1 MKTICYEQNQLNIS
15 KKMESGYLHVY
26 TDPTPMQLKFIIDLF
41 LNSKNYN
48 GLIVG
53 EESTILKQIKK
64 QFIHIK
70 AAGGLVFNKK
80 GELLLIKRLGKWDL
94 PKGKLEPEETK
105 QIGAIREVEEECGIH
120 GVSILKKLK
129 SSYHVY
135 PFANAWALKTS
146 YWYSMKYEGDEKLI
160 PQVEENITEAV
171 WVDFKTLDLDK
182 LETYSAI
189 AKVLRQSQSL
199 LE

>member
-1 MKTICYEQNQLNIS
+1 MKTIFYEQNQLNIS
-15 KKMESGYLHVY
+15 KKLEQGYFNVY
-26 TDPTPMQLKFIIDLF
+26 TNPTPMQLKFIIDLF

-64 QFIHIK
+64 QFIHNK

-80 GELLLIKRLGKWDL
+80 RELLLIKRLGKWDL
-94 PKGKLEPEETK
+94 PKGKLELGETK
-105 QIGAIREVEEECGIH
+105 PIGAIREVEEECGIH

-135 PFANAWALKTS
+135 PFENAWALKTS
-146 YWYSMKYEGDEKLI
+146 YWYSMNYEGDEKLI
-160 PQVEENITEAV
+160 PQLEENITEAV
-171 WVDFKTLDLDK
+171 WVNFKALDLDK
-182 LETYSAI
+182 LETYPAI
-189 AKVLRQSQSL
+189 AKVLHLSQSL

>member
-1 MKTICYEQNQLNIS
+1 MKTIFYEQNQINIS
-15 KKMESGYLHVY
+15 KKIESGYLHVY

-53 EESTILKQIKK
+53 EETSILKQIKK

-70 AAGGLVFNKK
+70 AAGGLVYNKK
-80 GELLLIKRLGKWDL
+80 GELLLINRLGKWDL
-94 PKGKLEPEETK
+94 PKGKLELGETK
-105 QIGAIREVEEECGIH
+105 PIGAIREVEEECGIH
-120 GVSILKKLK
+120 GVSIDKKLN

-135 PFANAWALKTS
+135 PFENGWALKTS
-146 YWYSMKYEGDEKLI
+146 YWYSMNYEGDEKLI
-160 PQVEENITEAV
+160 PQLEEHITEAI
-171 WVDFKTLDLDK
+171 WVDFKNLDLDK
-182 LETYSAI
+182 LDTYPAI

-199 LE
+199 LV